1 LLRILAGKRLSK
13 GGKLSVNNV
22 DPFRDYAEVVTTTRK
37 MTDVQGVTY
46 LDSEWALNPI
56 VRRDVPVYDLLSSI
70 GGTAFPD
77 RRKLLVEL
85 LDIDENWHMHAVSD
99 GSHPQFR

>member
-1 LLRILAGKRLSK
+1 MLRILAGKRLSK

-22 DPFRDYAEVVTTTRK
+22 DPFRDYAEVRTAGDK
-37 MTDVQGVTY
+37 TDVQGVTY
-46 LDSEWALNPI
+46 LDSDWALNPI

-99 GSHPQFR
+99 GRHPNFK